1 MTDWLI
7 CVLALAAADPLW
19 TLWWRIADAD
29 PVKRKTGLERE
40 VCEMARDYA
49 ERVAREGGPYVE
61 IRRPPTTPP
70 PRYRCRP
77 DGEGLRV
84 TDHRR
89 PALRAA
95 LAILMI
101 TAIGCATT
109 AATPKTITNP
119 KQLVGAWTGFVP
131 CRECAMDFRT
141 TLLIRDDATWTATVL
156 QGSVHHGT
164 LITESGVVSWGQG
177 VRPIGPV
184 IVVERGG
191 REYMSLVRENGSVW
205 GEFQRAR

>member
-1 MTDWLI
+1 VTGWPI

-29 PVKRKTGLERE
+29 PVKQKTGLERE
-40 VCEMARDYA
+40 VCEN
-49 ERVAREGGPYVE
+49 
-61 IRRPPTTPP
+61 
-70 PRYRCRP
+70 
-77 DGEGLRV
+77 
-84 TDHRR
+84 HHR

-95 LAILMI
+95 LAILVI

-109 AATPKTITNP
+109 AATPKAITNP

-177 VRPIGPV
+177 VRPYGPV
-184 IVVERGG
+184 IVVEQGG